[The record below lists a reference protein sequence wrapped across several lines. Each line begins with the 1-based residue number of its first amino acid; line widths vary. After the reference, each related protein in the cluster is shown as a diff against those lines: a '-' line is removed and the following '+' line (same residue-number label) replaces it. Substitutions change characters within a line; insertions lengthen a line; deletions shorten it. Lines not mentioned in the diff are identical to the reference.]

1 MSEKVKKKR
10 DVVDT
15 DYSLGAVPE
24 EARKGFRAMFFVML
38 GFTFFS
44 ASMSVGAK
52 LGNGLDLSGFIW
64 ACVIGGAIL
73 SAYCGVLAYI
83 GSDTGLN
90 MDLLCRRAFGA
101 KGSYLSS
108 VILGFTQIGWFGV
121 GVAMFSIPTAQLLGI
136 NEWVLTIIAG
146 LLMTATAL
154 RS

>member
-52 LGNGLDLSGFIW
+52 LAMGWIYPALSGP
-64 ACVIGGAIL
+64 A
-73 SAYCGVLAYI
+73 
-83 GSDTGLN
+83 
-90 MDLLCRRAFGA
+90 
-101 KGSYLSS
+101 
-108 VILGFTQIGWFGV
+108 
-121 GVAMFSIPTAQLLGI
+121 
-136 NEWVLTIIAG
+136 
-146 LLMTATAL
+146 
-154 RS
+154 